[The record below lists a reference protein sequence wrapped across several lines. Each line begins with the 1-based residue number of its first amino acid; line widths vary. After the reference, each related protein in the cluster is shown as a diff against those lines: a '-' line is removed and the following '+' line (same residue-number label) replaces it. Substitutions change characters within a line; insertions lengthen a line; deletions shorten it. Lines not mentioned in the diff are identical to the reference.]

1 MNYKAPLV
9 LSNPL
14 TKPSQINAS
23 IIWLHGLGADG
34 YDFEAVA
41 NYLLR
46 SDGLPTARF
55 ILPHAPEMPLT
66 RNNGYV
72 MPAWYDIYGIT
83 PVSQED
89 AAGIEVSQQ
98 YIDTLIENEISLG
111 IPSDRIVLA
120 GFSQGGAMAL
130 HTAVRHPLKL
140 AAIVA
145 LSTYLPLQSKLSA
158 VAANANKD
166 IPIFMAHGIFD
177 DVISIEMA
185 KSSRDLLMQHHYH
198 ISWHEYNMS
207 HSVSNEEITDI
218 EKFLQRVLD

>member
-1 MNYKAPLV
+1 MNHKAPLV
-9 LSNPL
+9 LSNPS
-14 TKPSQINAS
+14 TKSSQINAS

-34 YDFEAVA
+34 YDFEPIA

-55 ILPHAPEMPLT
+55 ILPHAPEMPVT

-72 MPAWYDIYGIT
+72 MPAWYDIYGIM
-83 PVSQED
+83 PVSKED
-89 AAGIEVSQQ
+89 AGGIEVSQQ
-98 YIDTLIENEISLG
+98 YIDTLIDNEMSLG
-111 IPSDRIVLA
+111 IPAERIVLA

-130 HTAVRHPLKL
+130 HTALRHSQKL

-158 VAANANKD
+158 IATDANKD
-166 IPIFMAHGIFD
+166 TPIFMAHGIFD
-177 DVISIEMA
+177 DVINIEIA
-185 KSSRDLLMQHHYH
+185 KSSHDLLMQHHYH
-198 ISWHEYNMS
+198 ISWHEYHMA

>member
-1 MNYKAPLV
+1 MNHKAPLV
-9 LSNPL
+9 LSNL
-14 TKPSQINAS
+14 STKSSQINAS

-34 YDFEAVA
+34 YDFEPIA

-46 SDGLPTARF
+46 SDGLPKVRF
-55 ILPHAPEMPLT
+55 ILPHAPEMPVT

-72 MPAWYDIYGIT
+72 MPAWYDIYGIM
-83 PVSQED
+83 PVSKED

-98 YIDTLIENEISLG
+98 YIDTLIDNEMSLG
-111 IPSDRIVLA
+111 IPADRIVLA
-120 GFSQGGAMAL
+120 GFSQGGAIAL
-130 HTAVRHPLKL
+130 HTALRHSQKL

-158 VAANANKD
+158 IATDANKD
-166 IPIFMAHGIFD
+166 TPIFMAHGIFD
-177 DVISIEMA
+177 DVINIEIA

-198 ISWHEYNMS
+198 ISWHEYHMA